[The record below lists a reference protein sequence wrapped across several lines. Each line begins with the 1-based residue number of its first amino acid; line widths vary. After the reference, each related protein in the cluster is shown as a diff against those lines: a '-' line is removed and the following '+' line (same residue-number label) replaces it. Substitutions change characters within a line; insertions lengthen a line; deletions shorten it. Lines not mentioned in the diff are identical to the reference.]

1 MLLSVI
7 VANTVTIV
15 GLWFK
20 MQNRI
25 ERLEEKKVEDQR
37 SIDRDCA
44 EMKRQIEAIW
54 DWKDEHEK
62 NANDIR
68 EKYNRELSRLE
79 GANLVVNEQFKQI
92 MNILEDIKERISEL
106 EKK

>member
-1 MLLSVI
+1 MSLQLEQVFTALSVI
-7 VANTVTIV
+7 IANTIAIV

-20 MQNRI
+20 MQNKI
-25 ERLEEKKVEDQR
+25 DRLEDEKIE
-37 SIDRDCA
+37 A
-44 EMKRQIEAIW
+44 KRQIEAIW

>member
-1 MLLSVI
+1 
-7 VANTVTIV
+7 
-15 GLWFK
+15 
-20 MQNRI
+20 MQNKI
-25 ERLEEKKVEDQR
+25 DRLEDEKSE
-37 SIDRDCA
+37 A
-44 EMKRQIEAIW
+44 KRQIEAIW

-62 NANDIR
+62 NANDMR

>member
-1 MLLSVI
+1 MSFQFEQILTAAAI
-7 VANTVTIV
+7 IIANTVTV
-15 GLWFK
+15 AGLWFK

-25 ERLEEKKVEDQR
+25 DRLEDEKVE
-37 SIDRDCA
+37 A
-44 EMKRQIEAIW
+44 KRQIEAIW